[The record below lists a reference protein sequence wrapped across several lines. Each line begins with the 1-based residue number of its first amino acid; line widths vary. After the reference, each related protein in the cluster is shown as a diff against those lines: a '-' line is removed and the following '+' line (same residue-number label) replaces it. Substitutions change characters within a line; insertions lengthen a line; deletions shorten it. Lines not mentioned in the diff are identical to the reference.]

1 MSTDKNRQV
10 QIHVGDGSPILTQK
24 YDRNAPCKCG
34 SGKKQKHCC
43 GNQTAFH
50 STKKIKERNA
60 PDQSSY
66 IDKAINEKY
75 GIDVPENTEG
85 VVTQA
90 DASQNT

>member
-24 YDRNAPCKCG
+24 YNRNAPCKCG

-50 STKKIKERNA
+50 LSSKVKEQIMKQA
-60 PDQSSY
+60 EE
-66 IDKAINEKY
+66 KALN
-75 GIDVPENTEG
+75 
-85 VVTQA
+85 
-90 DASQNT
+90 ASQNL